1 MRVCIYTKGLSYVNN
16 RNIWRKVT
24 TVFFRKY
31 QNNLRMKTD
40 ILAMKTDAINI
51 FKRGVDAVLPQ
62 QLISNILKLT
72 EDRKLIIGDKSY
84 DVNENVYLVGFG
96 KAVSGMARAIE
107 DILGHHLVKG
117 IISVPIGIVKLMED
131 MGKNKMLP
139 RPNGKIR
146 LLEGAKDN
154 IPDESAWQAATDIVS
169 LVSGLDS
176 RDLLIVL
183 ISGGGSA
190 LLPSPLPPV
199 TLEEKQTLIKQLTSK
214 GATIQ
219 ELNSIRKRLSLVKGG
234 GLAKLAYPTK
244 VVSLILSDIVGDP
257 IDLIASAPTVINKDP
272 PDLSLKILQKYD
284 LLEKIP
290 SSVLKVLKKDVDGEE
305 SKLDFDHVDNVLIGN
320 NRLSIEAAGNAA
332 INLGYSPIILNIELT
347 GVARNVGAALA
358 KLGIFASG
366 GDYTKDDLSEL
377 QRVLLLSNER
387 IEEIIQ
393 KCKTTKSGICIISGG
408 ETVVL
413 LKGNGRGGR
422 NQEMALAALLTL
434 SSLSPSSSSSSY
446 LLDREIIFLS
456 AGTDGIDGSTEAAGA
471 IAYRG
476 MSNVDNTMVVS
487 YLENND
493 SYNFY
498 RSINNG
504 DDLVITGHTGTNVMD
519 LQILLLR

>member
-1 MRVCIYTKGLSYVNN
+1 MCVYMKGLSYVNN
-16 RNIWRKVT
+16 RNIWRKVK
-24 TVFFRKY
+24 TVFCRKY

-51 FKRGVDAVLPQ
+51 FKHGVDAVLPQ

-72 EDRKLIIGDKSY
+72 EDRKLVIGEKSY
-84 DVNENVYLVGFG
+84 DVKENVYLVGFG

-117 IISVPIGIVKLMED
+117 VISVPIGIVKLMED

-199 TLEEKQTLIKQLTSK
+199 TLEEKQTLIKQLTAK

-219 ELNSIRKRLSLVKGG
+219 ELNSIRKRLSQVKGG
-234 GLAKLAYPTK
+234 GLAKIAYPTK

-272 PDLSLKILQKYD
+272 PDLPLKILQKYD

-290 SSVLKVLKKDVDGEE
+290 SSVLKVLKDVDGEE

-320 NRLSIEAAGNAA
+320 NRLSIEAAGKAA
-332 INLGYSPIILNIELT
+332 INLGYSSIILNIELT
-347 GVARNVGAALA
+347 GVARHVGVALA

-366 GDYTKDDLSEL
+366 GAYTKDDLSEL
-377 QRVLLLSNER
+377 ERVLLLSSER
-387 IEEIIQ
+387 IEEVIQ
-393 KCKTTKSGICIISGG
+393 KSKTSKSGICIISGG

-413 LKGNGRGGR
+413 LEGNGRGGR

-434 SSLSPSSSSSSY
+434 SSSSSSSY
-446 LLDREIIFLS
+446 RLDREIIFLS
-456 AGTDGIDGSTEAAGA
+456 AGTDGIDGPTEAAGA

-476 MSNVDNTMVVS
+476 IMSSEDNTAAVA

-493 SYNFY
+493 SHNFY
-498 RSINNG
+498 RSVNNG